1 MFITCMVNKMIYIYI
16 DIYIQCIYII
26 YIIYIYRMDNLH
38 QLTMFLFA
46 KIPVFSRATSPQA
59 RSDRFEKLTLLV
71 ISTWDLEKFLD
82 VIWM

>member
-1 MFITCMVNKMIYIYI
+1 
-16 DIYIQCIYII
+16 
-26 YIIYIYRMDNLH
+26 MDNLH

-46 KIPVFSRATSPQA
+46 KIPVFSWATSPQA

-71 ISTWDLEKFLD
+71 ISTWDHESSPD